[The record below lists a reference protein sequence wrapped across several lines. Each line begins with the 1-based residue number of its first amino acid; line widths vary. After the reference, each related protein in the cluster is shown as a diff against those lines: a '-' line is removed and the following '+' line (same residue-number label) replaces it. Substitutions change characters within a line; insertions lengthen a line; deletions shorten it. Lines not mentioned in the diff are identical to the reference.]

1 MAKGRNRER
10 NSEGRFTPAPKASPN
25 PSPQLQRF
33 KRQLNIGS
41 TILLATVATLVAAQV
56 YSYRNTVA
64 SATTVDTSSE
74 RLGVVREVQSQL
86 LDVTRSLQQYAI
98 APTPKSIQQY
108 EREKSEVYKAFTELR
123 RQSAFPPD
131 VAQVN
136 LLYKN
141 AQAMI
146 KNNDRFIAEAEAVGL
161 EEAINLAIAPARLE
175 ESSGITDDLNG
186 AFSVIAQAQRERLA
200 ASNELLRSSLIL
212 GSGFAAISLLIQVAV
227 VIYGRMLLIHQY
239 ELRIKAE
246 SGLLANIDKLLA
258 ESTERKD
265 EADDKLSANIK
276 ELRGLNGGE

>member
-10 NSEGRFTPAPKASPN
+10 NSEGRFTPVPKASPN

-56 YSYRNTVA
+56 YLYRNTVA
-64 SATTVDTSSE
+64 SATTADTSSE

-86 LDVTRSLQQYAI
+86 LDVTRALQQYAI

-131 VAQVN
+131 VVQVN

-141 AQAMI
+141 AQTMI
-146 KNNDRFIAEAEAVGL
+146 KNNDRFIAEVKAVGL

-175 ESSGITDDLNG
+175 ASSGITDDLNG

-227 VIYGRMLLIHQY
+227 VIYGRTLLIHQY